1 MLSKRMTEK
10 RREATAVAAIVT
22 RIISRS
28 KPLVLRP
35 VSPLKKE
42 LPTVAA
48 MVAVYTGVGIGKD
61 TYQLAVSFTHRA
73 CASMS
78 RSPDLTLS

>member
-1 MLSKRMTEK
+1 MTEK

-22 RIISRS
+22 RITSRS
-28 KPLVLRP
+28 RPLVLRP

-61 TYQLAVSFTHRA
+61 TYQLVSLSFTHRA

-78 RSPDLTLS
+78 RAPT

>member
-1 MLSKRMTEK
+1 MMLSKRMTEK

-22 RIISRS
+22 RMISRS

-42 LPTVAA
+42 LPTLAA
-48 MVAVYTGVGIGKD
+48 MFAV
-61 TYQLAVSFTHRA
+61 
-73 CASMS
+73 
-78 RSPDLTLS
+78 